1 MATIVSRP
9 VVKLRRHTDDYFFAG
24 MSFLVLGTVF
34 LGFARSYFLAGTVR
48 AHLPSAIIHIH
59 AVIFSGWILLFITQ
73 TTLVSVGRV
82 NWHKKLGI
90 LGAVLAC
97 LLVLLGTLAIVDSTR
112 RHFTPPGLTPG
123 MFLALD
129 LGEMTVFGFLAG
141 WGIRARRDGAAHKR
155 LILLATIVQL
165 SAAVNRWPFAF
176 IHQIPPSTG
185 FVIDAFLLSIMAFD
199 LVTRQR
205 IHRAT
210 LWGSLIIFLLVPAMF
225 ALGHTPFWLH
235 FAQWVQR

>member
-24 MSFLVLGTVF
+24 MSLLILGSVL
-34 LGFARSYFLAGTVR
+34 LGFAHSYYLAGTIHAR
-48 AHLPSAIIHIH
+48 LPSAVIHVH
-59 AVIFSGWILLFITQ
+59 AVVFSSWILLFITQ
-73 TTLVSVGRV
+73 TTLVSIGKVA
-82 NWHKKLGI
+82 WHKKLGI

-112 RHFTPPGLTPG
+112 RHFTPPGLTSG

-129 LGEMTVFGFLAG
+129 VGEMTVFGSLVS

-155 LILLATIVQL
+155 LILLATITL
-165 SAAVNRWPFAF
+165 LPAAVNRWPFAF
-176 IHQIPPSTG
+176 IHQFPPSTG
-185 FVIDAFLLSIMAFD
+185 FVIDAFLLCIIAFD
-199 LVTRQR
+199 LVTRRR

-210 LWGSLIIFLLVPAMF
+210 AWGALIIFLLTPVMF

-235 FAQWVQR
+235 FAQWIQR